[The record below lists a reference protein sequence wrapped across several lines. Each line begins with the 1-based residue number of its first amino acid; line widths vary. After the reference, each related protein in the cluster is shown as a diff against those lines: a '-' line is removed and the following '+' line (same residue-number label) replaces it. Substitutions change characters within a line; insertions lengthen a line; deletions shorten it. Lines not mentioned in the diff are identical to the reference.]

1 MTYKISILTPV
12 HISSGNK
19 NACFLYH
26 PDKNDHFNCY
36 RIEDLLQFIPPQ
48 KLLELQPDNA
58 SNNGKKDIIKLFN
71 NYVNYN
77 QLKPQYFL
85 FYKFKPFS
93 KDVTEQVKS
102 LNKPYIPGSSIKGAI
117 MNAIIFNL
125 LNDNK
130 EKVFL
135 ERKESQFFLNTSC
148 DFLKLP
154 NNILA
159 YWLTDNEKD
168 ILENAE
174 KLESKMQIKQGLATG
189 NNELFVR
196 NWFEVD
202 FNNIEFHAHDYKDFN
217 NSKKLYA
224 PYNKGGNF
232 RKWYGN
238 KENIIKFNNY
248 NYSKLLES
256 GNHLPSREYYFKRG
270 ITWSLI
276 GNDNFAA
283 RISDGGFVFDVG
295 GSSGFPKEDELEFY
309 LAFLCSKVTVTFL
322 KALNPTINF
331 QVGDIKNLPII
342 YIDKEIKNK
351 IIDLAKQCIIN
362 YKDDWDLSEL
372 SWDYKRDP
380 LIPKNQNTDIY
391 ISEIYENYKK
401 ANSYFI

>member
-130 EKVFL
+130 EKI
-135 ERKESQFFLNTSC
+135 KEFKTQLNN
-148 DFLKLP
+148 
-154 NNILA
+154 NNIIQVHRSYLIN
-159 YWLTDNEKD
+159 LD
-168 ILENAE
+168 
-174 KLESKMQIKQGLATG
+174 
-189 NNELFVR
+189 FVYD
-196 NWFEVD
+196 V
-202 FNNIEFHAHDYKDFN
+202 
-217 NSKKLYA
+217 NSKFIILR
-224 PYNKGGNF
+224 NK
-232 RKWYGN
+232 
-238 KENIIKFNNY
+238 
-248 NYSKLLES
+248 
-256 GNHLPSREYYFKRG
+256 
-270 ITWSLI
+270 
-276 GNDNFAA
+276 
-283 RISDGGFVFDVG
+283 
-295 GSSGFPKEDELEFY
+295 
-309 LAFLCSKVTVTFL
+309 
-322 KALNPTINF
+322 
-331 QVGDIKNLPII
+331 
-342 YIDKEIKNK
+342 KEINIGK
-351 IIDLAKQCIIN
+351 
-362 YKDDWDLSEL
+362 
-372 SWDYKRDP
+372 
-380 LIPKNQNTDIY
+380 T
-391 ISEIYENYKK
+391 YKK
-401 ANSYFI
+401 KFKLTYQDYLLNGSL